1 MVFFIITT
9 LCFLL
14 LCSLFD
20 FGLEM
25 DEAEEVFVA
34 QSPCAQFGAGDTDEL
49 VV

>member
-1 MVFFIITT
+1 
-9 LCFLL
+9 
-14 LCSLFD
+14 
-20 FGLEM
+20 M